1 MLNDV
6 EIKKLQE
13 GLSSEDNFSL
23 IFGTLGDPGR
33 FQMFK
38 LLTEQDDLCVT
49 DFANVFNI
57 SVPAASR
64 QLKILE
70 IMNLVKRERMGQM
83 ICYCLRADNPIV
95 EKIIKI
101 IK

>member
-1 MLNDV
+1 
-6 EIKKLQE
+6 
-13 GLSSEDNFSL
+13 
-23 IFGTLGDPGR
+23 
-33 FQMFK
+33 MFK
-38 LLTEQDDLCVT
+38 LLAEQDDLCVT